1 MDLKKSDVVEERV
14 RESCSAEGK
23 VKGKVRSVNLRK
35 MGRRMGGYTVHEG
48 KVKSVS
54 RESVSETT
62 DRVSREF
69 REAKRSE
76 MHRLRIVGSIP
87 CVVLWV

>member
-1 MDLKKSDVVEERV
+1 M
-14 RESCSAEGK
+14 
-23 VKGKVRSVNLRK
+23 
-35 MGRRMGGYTVHEG
+35 HEG

-69 REAKRSE
+69 MESE
-76 MHRLRIVGSIP
+76 TKNRDAPVAYSWVDPVCGAVGSIP
-87 CVVLWV
+87 IDTVIDMT

>member
-1 MDLKKSDVVEERV
+1 M
-14 RESCSAEGK
+14 
-23 VKGKVRSVNLRK
+23 
-35 MGRRMGGYTVHEG
+35 HEG

-54 RESVSETT
+54 CESVSETT

-69 REAKRSE
+69 RESKKSE

-87 CVVLWV
+87 SVVLWVRHPSILM

>member
-1 MDLKKSDVVEERV
+1 M
-14 RESCSAEGK
+14 
-23 VKGKVRSVNLRK
+23 
-35 MGRRMGGYTVHEG
+35 HEG

-69 REAKRSE
+69 RESEKSE

-87 CVVLWV
+87 CVVLWVRYPLTLLLIRRSLLGHDRCSSPLC

>member
-1 MDLKKSDVVEERV
+1 MH
-14 RESCSAEGK
+14 EGK
-23 VKGKVRSVNLRK
+23 
-35 MGRRMGGYTVHEG
+35 

-69 REAKRSE
+69 RESKKSE
-76 MHRLRIVGSIP
+76 MHRLRIVGSIAYSRVDP
-87 CVVLWV
+87 ECGAVGSIPFALISRE

>member
-1 MDLKKSDVVEERV
+1 M
-14 RESCSAEGK
+14 
-23 VKGKVRSVNLRK
+23 
-35 MGRRMGGYTVHEG
+35 HEG

-69 REAKRSE
+69 MESKKIRDAYSRVDPVC
-76 MHRLRIVGSIP
+76 IVGSIP
-87 CVVLWV
+87 CVVVRVRHPLTLSLIRRSLLGHDRCSSPLC

>member
-1 MDLKKSDVVEERV
+1 M
-14 RESCSAEGK
+14 
-23 VKGKVRSVNLRK
+23 
-35 MGRRMGGYTVHEG
+35 YEG

-54 RESVSETT
+54 RESVSEMT

-69 REAKRSE
+69 RESKKSE

-87 CVVLWV
+87 CVVLWVRYSLTLLLI

>member
-1 MDLKKSDVVEERV
+1 M
-14 RESCSAEGK
+14 
-23 VKGKVRSVNLRK
+23 
-35 MGRRMGGYTVHEG
+35 HEG

-69 REAKRSE
+69 MESKKNQRCIEAGRSRVYSRVDPVCGA
-76 MHRLRIVGSIP
+76 MGSTPIDT
-87 CVVLWV
+87 VIDVT

>member
-1 MDLKKSDVVEERV
+1 M
-14 RESCSAEGK
+14 
-23 VKGKVRSVNLRK
+23 
-35 MGRRMGGYTVHEG
+35 HEG

-69 REAKRSE
+69 MESE
-76 MHRLRIVGSIP
+76 KNRDAPVRIVGSIP
-87 CVVLWV
+87 CVVPWVRYPLTLLLI

>member
-23 VKGKVRSVNLRK
+23 VKGKV
-35 MGRRMGGYTVHEG
+35 
-48 KVKSVS
+48 KSVS

-69 REAKRSE
+69 RESKKSE
-76 MHRLRIVGSIP
+76 MHIVGSIP
-87 CVVLWV
+87 CV